1 MRPRRLRFA
10 LAAVLAAFAVVL
22 AAFAPG
28 AALAPPPASAGAPAA
43 DAGAIATRLLPGWN
57 LAGWIGPETPSRQA
71 FEDLPALALIRT
83 WDSEGQRYLSASRG
97 RYGELPALTPG
108 MGLWMLVR
116 GNAPAEWTRPA
127 APDGVLLEIRPG
139 RNLVA
144 WADRKDAAFG
154 DAAARFGDAL
164 TQAWTWDAAGQ
175 RFAGVLPAA
184 GEPRQLRP
192 GDAVWIEASSAFR
205 WWQPGTGEPPIA
217 FHGDVPPGDRAAIRA
232 EYEAVRT
239 FFAERFGVVAK
250 SADMRRA
257 GFGIHTGPDWAALRT
272 VYAEVFGGEPNLR
285 TCGRYQD
292 GPSGY
297 RVNVA
302 LSDCVRTEYVYV
314 PALVA
319 VSHAGGPESP
329 EWLTRGTSEY
339 ARIMYLFARDGQVR
353 EWDRKGGIANARLT
367 PVLLAHPE
375 SRRLGYLAA
384 DLLAQTAGEDALFE
398 YYRVLPSAASWRD
411 AFRTA
416 FGMSAGD
423 FYGAFERY
431 RRETAPPWP
440 HLTDG
445 RSGPALVFLDDIPAE
460 KESVLRD
467 GFLRAW
473 AFFSERFGADDPASV
488 DVTIYIGQSRDTV
501 SAAVPE
507 RADRICDSDFF
518 AVAIALDE
526 CGDPPLHD
534 RYWLNL
540 ILSPYDKPG
549 WLAQGAETYASA
561 VSRAAAGHLDLA
573 WRRAAYIDVTRYEAR
588 SLRDG
593 DISWRAEQ
601 ALGFLAAEWLA
612 ARAGE
617 PALFE
622 YHRNAKAA
630 RRDPASQW
638 PDTFRTVFGLTLEE
652 FHPAFEAHLA
662 ALIGGEPLP

>member
-1 MRPRRLRFA
+1 MRPRRLRSA
-10 LAAVLAAFAVVL
+10 LAALLAAFAL
-22 AAFAPG
+22 GAAFAP
-28 AALAPPPASAGAPAA
+28 PHASADAPAA

-57 LAGWIGPETPSRQA
+57 LVGWIGPDTPSRQA
-71 FEDLPALALIRT
+71 FERLPALARIEA
-83 WDSEGQRYLSASRG
+83 WDSEEQRYLIASRG
-97 RYGELPALTPG
+97 RYGKLPTLTPG

-116 GNAPAEWTRPA
+116 GSAPVEWTRPV

-144 WADRKDAAFG
+144 WADRRSAPFG

-164 TQAWTWDAAGQ
+164 TRAWTWDAADQ
-175 RFAGVLPAA
+175 RFRRLLPAS
-184 GEPRQLRP
+184 GEPSAPQA

-205 WWQPGTGEPPIA
+205 WWQPGAGEPPIA
-217 FHGDVPPGDRAAIRA
+217 FHGDIPAGDRAAIRA

-239 FFAERFGVVAK
+239 HFAERFGVVAK
-250 SADMRRA
+250 SEAMRRA
-257 GFGIHTGPDWAALRT
+257 GFGIHVGPDWDALRT
-272 VYAEVFGGEPNLR
+272 VYAEVFGEELEPDPSN
-285 TCGRYQD
+285 CGRYWN

-297 RVNVA
+297 RVEVA
-302 LSDCVRTEYVYV
+302 LIPCVNTEDIYV

-319 VSHAGGPESP
+319 VSHADGPESP
-329 EWLTRGTSEY
+329 EWLTRGTSAY
-339 ARIMYLFARDGQVR
+339 ARTVYLVTSGELDR
-353 EWDRKGGIANARLT
+353 EWARKDQTT
-367 PVLLAHPE
+367 PAKITTVPLAHPE
-375 SRRLGYLAA
+375 ARMLLGYLAVE
-384 DLLAQTAGEDALFE
+384 LLAQRAGEDALFE

-416 FGMSAGD
+416 FGMSADD
-423 FYGAFERY
+423 FYRAFERY

-445 RSGPALVFLDDIPAE
+445 RNGPALVFLDDIPAE
-460 KESVLRD
+460 KESELRD

-473 AFFSERFGADDPASV
+473 AFFHERFGADDPASV
-488 DVTIYIGQSRDTV
+488 DVTIYVGQGRNAV

-507 RADRICDSDFF
+507 KADLLCGPSFF

-534 RYWLNL
+534 RYWINL
-540 ILSPYDKPG
+540 ILTPHDKPG
-549 WLAQGAETYASA
+549 WLAQGTETYATA
-561 VSRAAAGHLDLA
+561 VFRAAAGHLDLA
-573 WRRAAYIDVTRYEAR
+573 RRRAAYVDDMARYEAH

-593 DISWRAEQ
+593 DIHWAAAE

-622 YHRNAKAA
+622 YHRNARAA
-630 RRDPASQW
+630 SRDPAPQW
-638 PDTFRTVFGLTLEE
+638 QDTFRTVFGLTLEE
-652 FHPAFEAHLA
+652 FHVAFEAHLA
-662 ALIGGEPLP
+662 ALIESDPLP

>member
-1 MRPRRLRFA
+1 MQPRRLRFA
-10 LAAVLAAFAVVL
+10 LAVVL
-22 AAFAPG
+22 AAFALG
-28 AALAPPPASAGAPAA
+28 ATPAPPSASAGPPAA
-43 DAGAIATRLLPGWN
+43 DAITTRLLPGWN
-57 LAGWIGPETPSRQA
+57 LVGWIGSDTPSRQA
-71 FEDLPALALIRT
+71 FEDLPVLARIEA
-83 WDSEGQRYLSASRG
+83 WDSERYRYLRASRG
-97 RYGELPALTPG
+97 RYGELPTLTPG

-116 GNAPAEWTRPA
+116 GSAPVEWTRPA
-127 APDGVLLEIRPG
+127 APDGVLLGIRTG
-139 RNLVA
+139 LNLVA
-144 WADRKDAAFG
+144 WADRRDATFG

-164 TQAWTWDAAGQ
+164 TWAWTWDAADQ
-175 RFAGVLPAA
+175 RYRRVLPAT

-205 WWQPGTGEPPIA
+205 WWQPGAGEPPIA

-257 GFGIHTGPDWAALRT
+257 GFGIHAGPDWKALRT
-272 VYAEVFGGEPNLR
+272 VYAEVFGGEPDLR
-285 TCGRYQD
+285 TCGRYRN

-297 RVNVA
+297 RVEVA
-302 LSDCVRTEYVYV
+302 LISCVDTEDIYV
-314 PALVA
+314 PALAA

-339 ARIMYLFARDGQVR
+339 ASTMYLVASGELDR
-353 EWDRKGGIANARLT
+353 EWARKDRTAPARVT
-367 PVLLAHPE
+367 TVPLAHPE
-375 SRRLGYLAA
+375 ARMLLGYLATE
-384 DLLAQTAGEDALFE
+384 LLAQRAGEDALFE
-398 YYRVLPSAASWRD
+398 YYRVLPSAASWQD

-440 HLTDG
+440 HLTDAQD
-445 RSGPALVFLDDIPAE
+445 GPALVFLDDIPAE
-460 KESVLRD
+460 KESKLRD
-467 GFLRAW
+467 GFLQAW

-501 SAAVPE
+501 SAVVPE

-540 ILSPYDKPG
+540 ILSPYDKPS
-549 WLAQGAETYASA
+549 WLAQGAKTYAAA
-561 VSRAAAGHLDLA
+561 VSRAAAGHLDPA
-573 WRRAAYIDVTRYEAR
+573 WRRAAYIDVARYEAR

-593 DISWRAEQ
+593 DTSWRAEQ

-622 YHRNAKAA
+622 YA
-630 RRDPASQW
+630 RGASYDPRLEW

-662 ALIGGEPLP
+662 ALIEGEPLP